1 MNRLKSHQLV
11 RILNNK
17 SLGSS
22 ELVQSL
28 NSYFLSIQ
36 KNKPEILQ
44 SIRLVK
50 ARLGHFEAI
59 NLYLK
64 QLKTAAES
72 EEGLLFFL
80 SNHSIQQKEK
90 VDIIFKRIY
99 SHLKNLN
106 SVITL
111 SRSGTVLGILQLWH
125 QKNKRLKV
133 VICESRPKFEGRLTA
148 KELAA
153 NGVKVELITDAMM
166 GLYIPKIDAAI
177 IGADVVLN
185 NGNIVNKVGSKALA
199 LLCREYKKPLFVVT
213 AKSKL
218 SKKEIFKSKKENPQ
232 EVWDSKVK
240 KISVSN
246 IYFEE
251 IEKKL
256 ITKIFME
263 RAR

>member
-1 MNRLKSHQLV
+1 MNRLKSHQLH

-22 ELVQSL
+22 ELVQIL
-28 NSYFLSIQ
+28 NSYFLSIH
-36 KNKPEILQ
+36 KNKSEILQ
-44 SIRLVK
+44 SIRLAK
-50 ARLGHFEAI
+50 ASLGHFEAI
-59 NLYLK
+59 NSYIK
-64 QLKTAAES
+64 QLQS
-72 EEGLLFFL
+72 ELKSEPGLLIFL
-80 SNHSIQQKEK
+80 RSHSIQQKEK

-106 SVITL
+106 TVITL
-111 SRSGTVLGILQLWH
+111 SRSGTVLGILKLLH
-125 QKNKRLKV
+125 QKNKKLKV
-133 VICESRPKFEGRLTA
+133 VVCESRPKFEGRLMA
-148 KELAA
+148 NDLASEGI
-153 NGVKVELITDAMM
+153 NVELITDAMM
-166 GLYIPKIDAAI
+166 GLYILKIDAAI

-213 AKSKL
+213 SQSKL
-218 SKKEIFKSKKENPQ
+218 SKKKAFKSKKENPQ

-251 IEKKL
+251 IEEKF
-256 ITKIFME
+256 ITKIFTE
-263 RAR
+263 

>member
-1 MNRLKSHQLV
+1 MNKIKSHQLD

-17 SLGSS
+17 TLGSS
-22 ELVQSL
+22 ELVQIL
-28 NSYFLSIQ
+28 NNYFLSIH
-36 KNKPEILQ
+36 KNKSEILR

-59 NLYLK
+59 NSYIK
-64 QLKTAAES
+64 QLQSELKSES
-72 EEGLLFFL
+72 GLLIFL
-80 SNHSIQQKEK
+80 RSHSIQQKEK

-125 QKNKRLKV
+125 QQNKKLKV
-133 VICESRPKFEGRLTA
+133 VVCESRPKFEGRLMA
-148 KELAA
+148 KDLASEGI
-153 NGVKVELITDAMM
+153 NVELISDAMM

-177 IGADVVLN
+177 IGADVILN
-185 NGNIVNKVGSKALA
+185 NGNTVNKVGSKALA
-199 LLCREYKKPLFVVT
+199 LLCKEYKKPLYVVT

-218 SKKEIFKSKKENPQ
+218 SKKKIFKSKKADPQ

-251 IEKKL
+251 IERKFV
-256 ITKIFME
+256 TKIFTE
-263 RAR
+263 